1 MALTQQYCNN
11 YFFLSLAKK
20 GDIQAGYYPFFLL
33 NMKKD
38 CGFTLVELL
47 VVIAIIGLLVNIL
60 LPVLSK
66 VRELARRT
74 HCASNLKQ
82 IGTALHM
89 YTHDNDMEFPTTIG
103 SHDASGELQSLGKL
117 YDQYI
122 TDKKIFKCPSDSGV
136 SEINV
141 LSLSTTV
148 TSFTANTCSYGYDDN
163 HTSADDPCVTI
174 VADRLGTDTSAWLS
188 NNHNKKGQ
196 NVLYIDGHVEWKGTS
211 TCGYSGTSTVG
222 YDDIWKDTSGNRT
235 SSAVG
240 TDTVIL
246 Q

>member
-1 MALTQQYCNN
+1 ME
-11 YFFLSLAKK
+11 KK
-20 GDIQAGYYPFFLL
+20 ETR
-33 NMKKD
+33 
-38 CGFTLVELL
+38 GFTLVELL
-47 VVIAIIGLLVNIL
+47 VVVAIIGILASIL

-66 VRELARRT
+66 ARELARRT

-82 IGTALHM
+82 MGTALHM
-89 YTHDNDMEFPTTIG
+89 YTYDNDMAFPTTIG
-103 SHDASGELQSLGKL
+103 SNDASGELQSLGKL

-122 TDKKIFKCPSDSGV
+122 TDKKIFKCPSDGGV

-141 LSLSTTV
+141 LSLTTTV

-163 HTSADDPCVTI
+163 HTSADDPGVVI

-196 NVLYIDGHVEWKGTS
+196 NVLYIDGHVEWKGTAI
-211 TCGYSGTSTVG
+211 CGYYGTATVG
-222 YDDIWKDTSGNRT
+222 YDDIWKNTAGARI